1 MRKLALPF
9 IFLAILSL
17 SIPSHTQ
24 TAPNENSANKITTY
38 TLSPELYRK
47 ARNLNRFRFAYQITG
62 FFYGLLVLWL
72 ILKTRLSARFR
83 DWAESRTRNRFLQAL
98 IFTALLALTIG
109 VLDLPL
115 EAINHWVMRLY
126 RISVQ
131 SWGSWLGDWGK
142 AQGLLIAFGSCL
154 TWILYKAIRRSPRRW
169 WFHFWLISIPI
180 FLAVFFAEPY
190 LIDPLFFQYEP
201 LTSKAPELV
210 PQLERVV
217 QHAGRQIPPDRMFWM
232 KASEKTNAT
241 NAYVTGIGASKR
253 VVIWDTTLQQ
263 ETPDEV
269 TSDFGH
275 ELGHYVLHH
284 VWKGLACGAVL
295 TLLLLY
301 SAYRTIGSML
311 QRYSQGWGIRG
322 LDDLASLPALLL
334 VISIFGFIGNVA
346 SKTFSRYIERQ
357 ADLYGQEVVHGI
369 VPDAGQ
375 AAARSFQKAGEV
387 YLADPTPNPVYVFLF
402 YDHPPISDRVHFF
415 VTYDPW
421 STGQPRHFVQ

>member
-1 MRKLALPF
+1 MRQLFLAF
-9 IFLAILSL
+9 IFLAISL
-17 SIPSHTQ
+17 SAPCHAQIPAKEGPRQ
-24 TAPNENSANKITTY
+24 KINSY

-62 FFYGLLVLWL
+62 LFYGLLVLWL

-83 DWAESRTRNRFLQAL
+83 DWAESRTGNRFLQAL

-109 VLDLPL
+109 LLDLPL
-115 EAINHWVMRLY
+115 EAVNHWVMRLY

-131 SWGSWLGDWGK
+131 PWGSWLGDWVK
-142 AQGLLIAFGSCL
+142 VQALLILFGGTL
-154 TWILYKAIRRSPRRW
+154 TWILYTVIRRSPRRW

-180 FLAVFFAEPY
+180 FLVVFFAEPY
-190 LIDPLFFQYEP
+190 VIDPLFFEYQP
-201 LTSKAPELV
+201 LAGKAPELV
-210 PQLERVV
+210 TQLERVV
-217 QHAGRQIPPDRMFWM
+217 QHAGQQISPERMFWM

-284 VWKGLACGAVL
+284 VWKGLAFGALL

-301 SAYRTIGSML
+301 AGYRTIGSL
-311 QRYSQGWGIRG
+311 LARYGQGWGIRG

-334 VISIFGFIGNVA
+334 VISIFGFVGSVA
-346 SKTFSRYIERQ
+346 SNTFSRYVEHQ

-369 VPDAGQ
+369 VPEAGQ
-375 AAARSFQKAGEV
+375 AAARSFQKAGEL
-387 YLADPTPNPVYVFLF
+387 YLADPAPDPLYVFLF
-402 YDHPPISDRVHFF
+402 YDHPPISDRVRFF
-415 VTYDPW
+415 VNYDPW
-421 STGQPRHFVQ
+421 SAGQARQFVQ

>member
-1 MRKLALPF
+1 MRSGLLAL
-9 IFLAILSL
+9 IVLATLSL
-17 SIPSHTQ
+17 PALCRAQSG
-24 TAPNENSANKITTY
+24 PNKSPDKPITSY
-38 TLSPELYRK
+38 SLSPELYRK
-47 ARNLNRFRFAYQITG
+47 ARNLNRFRFAYRITG
-62 FFYGLLVLWL
+62 LFYGLLVLCL
-72 ILKTRLSARFR
+72 ILKTGRSARFR
-83 DWAESRTRNRFLQAL
+83 DWAESRTRNRYFQAL

-109 VLDLPL
+109 LLNLPL
-115 EAINHWVMRLY
+115 EAVSHRVMRLY

-131 SWGSWLGDWGK
+131 PWGSWLGDWAK
-142 AQGLLIAFGSCL
+142 AQALLILFGGAL
-154 TWILYKAIRRSPRRW
+154 TWILFAVMRRSPRRW
-169 WFHFWLISIPI
+169 WFYFWLISIPI

-190 LIDPLFFQYEP
+190 VIDPLFFEYQP
-201 LTSKAPELV
+201 LGSKAPELV

-217 QHAGRQIPPDRMFWM
+217 EHAGQQIPPGRMFWM

-284 VWKGLACGAVL
+284 VWKGLAFGAVL

-301 SAYRTIGSML
+301 AAYRTVGRL
-311 QRYSQGWGIRG
+311 LARYGQGLGIRG
-322 LDDLASLPALLL
+322 VDDLASLPALLL
-334 VISIFGFIGNVA
+334 VISIFGSVGDVA
-346 SKTFSRYIERQ
+346 SNTFSRYIEAE

-369 VPDAGQ
+369 IPDGGQ

-387 YLADPTPNPVYVFLF
+387 YLADPAPNPVYVFLF
-402 YDHPPISDRVHFF
+402 YDHPPIGDRVRFF

-421 STGQPRHFVQ
+421 SKGQPRQFVQ

>member
-1 MRKLALPF
+1 MRKLV
-9 IFLAILSL
+9 LAIIVLAAFSL
-17 SIPSHTQ
+17 SSRAQ
-24 TAPNENSANKITTY
+24 TSLNQSSSTKITSY

-62 FFYGLLVLWL
+62 LFYGVVVLWL
-72 ILKTRLSARFR
+72 ILKMRLSARFR
-83 DWAESRTRNRFLQAL
+83 DWAEARARNRYFQAL
-98 IFTALLALTIG
+98 IFIALLALTIG
-109 VLDLPL
+109 LLNLPL
-115 EAINHWVMRLY
+115 EAVSHWVMRLY

-131 SWGSWLGDWGK
+131 SWGSWLGDWAK
-142 AQGLLIAFGSCL
+142 AQALLILFGGAL
-154 TWILYKAIRRSPRRW
+154 TWILFAVIRRSPRRW
-169 WFHFWLISIPI
+169 WFYFWLISIPI

-190 LIDPLFFQYEP
+190 VIDPLFFEYQP

-210 PQLERVV
+210 SQLERVV
-217 QHAGRQIPPDRMFWM
+217 GHAGQQIPPERMFWM

-263 ETPDEV
+263 ETADEV

-284 VWKGLACGAVL
+284 VWKGLAFGAVL

-301 SAYRTIGSML
+301 SGYRTIGWL
-311 QRYSQGWGIRG
+311 LARYGEGWGIRG
-322 LDDLASLPALLL
+322 IDDLASLPALLL
-334 VISIFGFIGNVA
+334 IISIFGFAGNAA
-346 SKTFSRYIERQ
+346 SNTFSRYVEAQ

-369 VPDAGQ
+369 VVDGGQ

-387 YLADPTPNPVYVFLF
+387 YLADPEPNPLYVFLF
-402 YDHPPISDRVHFF
+402 YDHPPIGDRVRFF

-421 STGQPRHFVQ
+421 SKGQPRQFVQ